1 MKIATL
7 PVRGILTEDGQIVR
21 DEHEMGRMIAHAYQ
35 ELRCMDENTKEDRRD
50 EHLSEEMTE
59 RYMDQDIE
67 EAIKECNFNKAI
79 GPDGFD
85 GKILE
90 KDEEIKEK
98 IVKEIRTAL
107 NRNEIGQHL
116 KTARLVP
123 LSKNKGSDIA
133 RVNEIR
139 PIAVKSH
146 LFKIMERA
154 VENKL
159 KESGSRLLKCDGY

>member
-1 MKIATL
+1 M
-7 PVRGILTEDGQIVR
+7 PVRGILTEEGEIVR
-21 DEHEMGRMIAHAYQ
+21 DKHEIGRLIAQAYQ
-35 ELRCMDENTKEDRRD
+35 ELRLMDKKTKENRMDEHFT
-50 EHLSEEMTE
+50 EEVNE

-85 GKILE
+85 GKIIE
-90 KDEEIKEK
+90 KDEKIKEK
-98 IVKEIRTAL
+98 IIKEIRMAL
-107 NRNEIGQHL
+107 NRNEIGRHL

-123 LSKNKGSDIA
+123 ISKNKGSDIA

-159 KESGSRLLKCDGY
+159 KQSGSRLLKCDGY

>member
-1 MKIATL
+1 M
-7 PVRGILTEDGQIVR
+7 PVGGILTEEGEIVR
-21 DEHEMGRMIAHAYQ
+21 DEHEIGRMIAQAYQ
-35 ELRCMDENTKEDRRD
+35 ELRLMDESTKEDRED
-50 EHLSEEMTE
+50 EHVSEGMAET
-59 RYMDQDIE
+59 YMDQDIE
-67 EAIKECNFNKAI
+67 EAIKECNFNKVI

-107 NRNEIGQHL
+107 NRNEIGRHL
-116 KTARLVP
+116 KIARLVP

-159 KESGSRLLKCDGY
+159 KQSGSRLLKCDGY